1 MRQHAVGDNFDIA
14 AHPGDGIQQRQSI
27 QRTGR
32 VVSHNNQRAV
42 SGDLFEVVS
51 RKGTENIE
59 MVQNLFHHI
68 QPFQVAVVG
77 GKLPELLFVE

>member
-1 MRQHAVGDNFDIA
+1 MRQHAVGHHFYIA
-14 AHPGDGIQQRQSI
+14 AHAGDGIQQRQPV

-32 VVSHNNQRAV
+32 MVSHHNERAV

-51 RKGTENIE
+51 RKGAEDIE
-59 MVQNLFHHI
+59 MFQNLLHHI

-77 GKLPELLFVE
+77 GKLPELFFVE